1 MKKIINI
8 ALASVLLVGST
19 TSCSDFLQKDPPSS
33 PSQSIFWQKK
43 SDFDS
48 ALAGCFSTMQQ
59 ASDPLP
65 YDPGVMSQIIACFDN
80 MTDNSICQHNEGT
93 YGLSQTIAL
102 GDLDPNT
109 GGFVSYMYAQCYRG
123 IARVHLVMENLDAYQ
138 GSDMSDADKTF
149 MMAQCKALRG
159 YFYSWLYQCYR
170 EVPLITDVLTMENM
184 YQAKSPRSEVYS
196 QIMKDFDEAIAVLPD
211 KVYSDSQMSG
221 FFSPG
226 AVKAL
231 KARLMLANAYDD
243 KGNADA
249 SQMGAIVNLLESIQ
263 GYKLADRMRDNFI
276 SAQQL
281 ASPEIMFSVRY
292 LAPNSTHS
300 MDLYYGAWTTCG
312 VTRDL
317 VDAFECTDGMKWGES
332 PLTVS
337 VDESLLASGALADA
351 NNAEREKLFQNNGI
365 QYRDRRLYETVCHSG
380 LATFPDEGYIE
391 NGPIQI
397 TNQMQ
402 TGFGMMKL
410 LQPTT
415 SMPSYST
422 ISDADVIILRYAEVL
437 MMIAEAE
444 NEANGPTQ
452 KAYDAVNQVRVRS
465 GQPELPTGLTKDQMR
480 ERIRNEWRV
489 EFVFEGHRYFQLKR
503 WKLMEELV
511 NGAADPALSTYVKVF
526 KPAFYYF
533 PLPQGEIDKAGGVLV
548 QDPNYK

>member
-8 ALASVLLVGST
+8 VLASALLVGST

-43 SDFDS
+43 SDFES
-48 ALAGCFSTMQQ
+48 ALGGCFSTMHQNG
-59 ASDPLP
+59 DPLP

-80 MTDNSICQHNEGT
+80 MTDNSICQHDENT
-93 YGLSQTIAL
+93 YGRSKTIAI
-102 GDLDPNT
+102 GNLDPNT
-109 GGFVSYMYAQCYRG
+109 DGYVKYMYEQCYRG
-123 IARVHLVMENLDAYQ
+123 IARVHLLMDNLEVYE
-138 GSDMSDADKTF
+138 GSDMSAGDKDF
-149 MMAQCKALRG
+149 FLGQCKALRG
-159 YFYSWLYQCYR
+159 YFYSWLYNCYK
-170 EVPLITDVLTMENM
+170 EVPLVTTSLTMDNM
-184 YQAKSPRSEVYS
+184 YQAKSTRAEIYA
-196 QIMKDFDEAIAVLPD
+196 QIIKDFDEAIALLPD
-211 KVYSDSQMSG
+211 KTYSDAQVSG
-221 FFSPG
+221 YFTPG
-226 AVKAL
+226 ALKAL
-231 KARLMLANAYDD
+231 KARLMLAEAYDD
-243 KGNADA
+243 KGNADP
-249 SQMGAIVNLLESIQ
+249 SKMGEIVSLLEGIQ

-276 SAQQL
+276 SSTQL

-292 LAPNSTHS
+292 LAPNSTHN

-317 VDAFECTDGMKWGES
+317 VDAFECTDGQKWGES

-337 VDESLLASGALADA
+337 VDESLLATGALDEA
-351 NNAEREKLFQNNGI
+351 NKAERAKLFQH
-365 QYRDRRLYETVCHSG
+365 RDRRLYETVCHSG
-380 LATFPDEGYIE
+380 LGDFSMDGQDGDPVT
-391 NGPIQI
+391 I

-415 SMPSYST
+415 VMPSNST
-422 ISDADVIILRYAEVL
+422 VSDADVIILRYAEVL

-444 NEANGPTQ
+444 NEANGPTR
-452 KAYDAVNQVRVRS
+452 KVYDAINQIRVRS
-465 GQPELPTGLTKDQMR
+465 GQPELPNGLTKDQMR

-503 WKLMEELV
+503 WKLMDELV
-511 NGAADPALSTYVKVF
+511 NGAIDPALPAYIKVF
-526 KPAFYYF
+526 EPAFYYF

>member
-8 ALASVLLVGST
+8 VLASALLAGST
-19 TSCSDFLQKDPPSS
+19 TSCSDFLEKDPPSS

-48 ALAGCFSTMQQ
+48 ALAGCFSVMHQ
-59 ASDPLP
+59 AGDPLP

-123 IARVHLVMENLDAYQ
+123 ITRTHLVIENLAAYQ
-138 GSDMSDADKTF
+138 GTDLSDADKTF
-149 MMAQCKALRG
+149 MLAQCKALRG
-159 YFYSWLYQCYR
+159 YFYSWLYQCYQ
-170 EVPLITDVLTMENM
+170 EVPLVTSVLTMENM
-184 YQAKSPRSEVYS
+184 FQPKSPRSEIYA
-196 QIMKDFDEAIAVLPD
+196 QIMKDFDEAIAALPD

-221 FFSPG
+221 FFTQG
-226 AVKAL
+226 ALKAL
-231 KARLMLANAYDD
+231 KARLMLTEAYDD
-243 KGNADA
+243 SGNADP
-249 SQMGAIVNLLESIQ
+249 SKMGGIVSLLEGIQ
-263 GYKLADRMRDNFI
+263 GYKLANRMRDNFVP
-276 SAQQL
+276 SQQL

-292 LAPNSTHS
+292 LAPNITHN

-317 VDAFECTDGMKWGES
+317 VNAFECTDGLKWGES
-332 PLTVS
+332 PQTVA
-337 VDESLLASGALADA
+337 VDESLLASGALTDA
-351 NNAEREKLFQNNGI
+351 NNAERAKLFQN
-365 QYRDRRLYETVCHSG
+365 RDRRLYETVCHSG
-380 LATFPDEGYIE
+380 SATFTDEGYE
-391 NGPIQI
+391 GSGPIQI

-402 TGFGMMKL
+402 TGFGLMKL

-415 SMPSYST
+415 TMPSNST
-422 ISDADVIILRYAEVL
+422 VSDADVVILRYAEVL

-444 NEANGPTQ
+444 NEVNGATQ
-452 KAYDAVNQVRVRS
+452 KVYDAVNAIRERS
-465 GQPELPTGLTKDQMR
+465 AQPPLPTGLSKEQMR

-503 WKLMEELV
+503 WKLMEKLV
-511 NGAADPALSTYVKVF
+511 NGASDPALATSIKVF
-526 KPAFYYF
+526 KPAFYYW
-533 PLPQGEIDKAGGVLV
+533 PLPQGEIDKSGGVLV
-548 QDPNYK
+548 QNPNYK

>member
-8 ALASVLLVGST
+8 VLASALLVGST

-43 SDFDS
+43 SDFES
-48 ALAGCFSTMQQ
+48 AIAGCFSTMQQ
-59 ASDPLP
+59 ADNPQP

-80 MTDNSICQHNEGT
+80 MTDNSICQHDEGT
-93 YGLSQTIAL
+93 YGKSKTIAL
-102 GDLDPNT
+102 GDLDPNS
-109 GGFVSYMYAQCYRG
+109 GGYVSYMYAQCYRG
-123 IARVHLVMENLDAYQ
+123 IARVHLVMDNLEVYQ
-138 GSDMSDADKTF
+138 GSDISASDKDF
-149 MMAQCKALRG
+149 MIGQCKALRG
-159 YFYSWLYQCYR
+159 YFYSWLYQCYK
-170 EVPLITDVLTMENM
+170 EIPLVTGSLTMDNM
-184 YQAKSPRSEVYS
+184 YQAKSTRPEIYA
-196 QIMKDFDEAIAVLPD
+196 QIVKDFDEAISLLPD

-221 FFSPG
+221 YFTPG
-226 AVKAL
+226 TLKAL
-231 KARLMLANAYDD
+231 KARLMLTDAYDD
-243 KGNADA
+243 NGNADP
-249 SQMGAIVNLLESIQ
+249 SKMGEIVSLLESIQ

-276 SAQQL
+276 SSRQL
-281 ASPEIMFSVRY
+281 SSPEIMFSVRY
-292 LAPNSTHS
+292 LAPNSTNS
-300 MDLYYGAWTTCG
+300 LDLYYGAWTTCG

-317 VDAFECTDGMKWGES
+317 VDAFECTDGLKWGES

-337 VDESLLASGALADA
+337 VDESLLATGALDIA
-351 NNAEREKLFQNNGI
+351 NKAEREKLFQN
-365 QYRDRRLYETVCHSG
+365 RDRRLYETVCHSG
-380 LATFPDEGYIE
+380 LADFSADGQD
-391 NGPIQI
+391 GDPITI

-415 SMPSYST
+415 VMPSYST
-422 ISDADVIILRYAEVL
+422 VSDADIIILRYAEVL

-452 KAYDAVNQVRVRS
+452 KVYDAVNQIRVRS
-465 GQPELPTGLTKDQMR
+465 GQPELPTGLTKEQMR

-503 WKLMEELV
+503 WKLMEKLV
-511 NGAADPALSTYVKVF
+511 NGAADPALPTYIKVF

-533 PLPQGEIDKAGGVLV
+533 PLPQSEIDKAGGVLV